1 MTLVENLMINYVVIS
16 PTLSLLFTVIILLFC
31 TITISTPMYI
41 KKWVSFSGV
50 LLTLFMVFLKF
61 GLYST
66 DGISAYFSN
75 MILSDPFSLVGNTL
89 IAFILLF
96 TFSSFWKTSELI
108 ESKTTEAL
116 ILIFMSASGF
126 MLMVDSENFIML
138 FIGLEIG
145 SISLYALAGL
155 NRGDQLSNEASLKY
169 FLLGSLASCIF
180 IYGIALL
187 YVSLSIIGLYE
198 INIAINYIGLNNI
211 PLTSFIGII
220 FIIVGLLFKV
230 AAAPFQAWAPD
241 VYQGSPTG
249 YVGYMA
255 AVAKAASF
263 IVLARLITVSLR
275 FILDQFDL
283 FFSAVVILSVIGG
296 ALFATNQSDLK
307 RLIAYSGV
315 IQSGFILSGI
325 SSGVFGVSAS
335 TFYLI
340 TYIIQLVGIFTV
352 FSIISGQLSS
362 DFQISNISGLFKENK
377 FITITFAIFMLGL
390 AGLPLTSG
398 FVSKFILITN
408 LWSYERYVLVS
419 VLMLT
424 TVAGFYFYLRPIWK
438 VLENKYYIDDFY
450 FRFIID
456 PIKLNMAKAVDAFN
470 TNVIDRFINGFGQLA
485 SFIGAI
491 VYNNIDQNGI
501 DKVLNMSSTGTDSF
515 GGKVK
520 LLQTGRTQQY
530 LMLFLGGVVTI
541 SLLILFII

>member
-1 MTLVENLMINYVVIS
+1 MSTIIETHDDHDHHHGPAKGI
-16 PTLSLLFTVIILLFC
+16 TRWLFTTNHKDIGTLYL
-31 TITISTPMYI
+31 
-41 KKWVSFSGV
+41 WFS
-50 LLTLFMVFLKF
+50 
-61 GLYST
+61 
-66 DGISAYFSN
+66 
-75 MILSDPFSLVGNTL
+75 
-89 IAFILLF
+89 
-96 TFSSFWKTSELI
+96 
-108 ESKTTEAL
+108 
-116 ILIFMSASGF
+116 
-126 MLMVDSENFIML
+126 FIML

-198 INIAINYIGLNNI
+198 INIAINFIGLENV

-275 FILDQFDL
+275 FVLDQFDL
-283 FFSAVVILSVIGG
+283 FFSAVVILSVLGG

-408 LWSYERYVLVS
+408 LWSYERYILVI

-424 TVAGFYFYLRPIWK
+424 TVAGFYFYLRPIWVAAVEK
-438 VLENKYYIDDFY
+438 TENVVERILVKKSD
-450 FRFIID
+450 
-456 PIKLNMAKAVDAFN
+456 
-470 TNVIDRFINGFGQLA
+470 
-485 SFIGAI
+485 
-491 VYNNIDQNGI
+491 
-501 DKVLNMSSTGTDSF
+501 
-515 GGKVK
+515 K
-520 LLQTGRTQQY
+520 LLLGVLAALTIYFGLLPNTLVNITRWMVESY
-530 LMLFLGGVVTI
+530 L
-541 SLLILFII
+541 

>member
-1 MTLVENLMINYVVIS
+1 
-16 PTLSLLFTVIILLFC
+16 
-31 TITISTPMYI
+31 
-41 KKWVSFSGV
+41 
-50 LLTLFMVFLKF
+50 MVFLKF

-198 INIAINYIGLNNI
+198 INIAINYIGLNNV

-275 FILDQFDL
+275 FVLDQFDL
-283 FFSAVVILSVIGG
+283 FFSAVVILSVLGG

-377 FITITFAIFMLGL
+377 FITITFSIFMLGL

-408 LWSYERYVLVS
+408 LWSYERYVLVT

-424 TVAGFYFYLRPIWK
+424 TVAGFYFYLRPIWVAAVEK
-438 VLENKYYIDDFY
+438 TENVVEKIQVKNSD
-450 FRFIID
+450 
-456 PIKLNMAKAVDAFN
+456 
-470 TNVIDRFINGFGQLA
+470 
-485 SFIGAI
+485 
-491 VYNNIDQNGI
+491 
-501 DKVLNMSSTGTDSF
+501 
-515 GGKVK
+515 K
-520 LLQTGRTQQY
+520 LLLGVLAALTIYFGLLPDTLVNITRWMVEGY
-530 LMLFLGGVVTI
+530 L
-541 SLLILFII
+541 